1 MLCRSDILFCGVCPW
16 PTLSVKEFLR
26 ANSQN
31 KIKSF
36 SCPKTFSQDGSI
48 FKLNQGRMIDILVL
62 QHAVIMTLILKLA
75 ICFLLYIQTY
85 MYIMLSTSFNDTAHP
100 LFLLSSYFYFQLIC
114 NQHWELTVME
124 EIYH

>member
-16 PTLSVKEFLR
+16 PTLSVKEFLW

-36 SCPKTFSQDGSI
+36 SCPKIFSQDESI

-75 ICFLLYIQTY
+75 ICFLLYI
-85 MYIMLSTSFNDTAHP
+85 
-100 LFLLSSYFYFQLIC
+100 
-114 NQHWELTVME
+114 
-124 EIYH
+124 